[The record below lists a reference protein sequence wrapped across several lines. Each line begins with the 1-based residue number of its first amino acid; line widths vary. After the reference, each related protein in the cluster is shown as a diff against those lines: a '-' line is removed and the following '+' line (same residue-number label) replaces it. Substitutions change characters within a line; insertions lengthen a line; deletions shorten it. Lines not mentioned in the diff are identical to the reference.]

1 MVHCMAHWG
10 TLTGGRG
17 FVGVPFWWRIC
28 TNVHIQF
35 TNPLLFLPLPFHSL
49 PPSFLPLSFPFPP
62 PPPSLPPFILS
73 PLLFLLCSEDGPQPD
88 LYEAPPETPS
98 VILSPSGPTPPPVP
112 YRGDRPPQ
120 LPKPRPRSITDDRP
134 PIPTPPNSGPSSSG
148 SHNLG
153 PSLSPPPLPPGTIE
167 RTPSPPTTRRW
178 RQSTSFPH
186 EKVADKQ
193 QNFGPRSK
201 SPRVSRFCSILESIN
216 KCVLKVHVHVYFT
229 HFLLKF
235 SSFLYHSLSLLILSC
250 PPTYTPPIS
259 QLYLPSQPFFS
270 FLHLISSHL
279 PSLSSLLIPFPS
291 SHPLSPQAAPPPDEK
306 PHKRMGLWF
315 VEVDR

>member
-1 MVHCMAHWG
+1 MALWVCLFG
-10 TLTGGRG
+10 GEFALMCTFNLLTLSS
-17 FVGVPFWWRIC
+17 FSPFPSTPSLHLSFLSRSLS
-28 TNVHIQF
+28 
-35 TNPLLFLPLPFHSL
+35 PLPLPPYLPSFFLLSSFSYAVRMGHSL
-49 PPSFLPLSFPFPP
+49 TYMRPLQNHHLSYFLLVVQLPL
-62 PPPSLPPFILS
+62 LS
-73 PLLFLLCSEDGPQPD
+73 PTVVIVLHNC
-88 LYEAPPETPS
+88 PS
-98 VILSPSGPTPPPVP
+98 HALARLQMTA
-112 YRGDRPPQ
+112 
-120 LPKPRPRSITDDRP
+120 P

-193 QNFGPRSK
+193 QSFGPRSK

-259 QLYLPSQPFFS
+259 QLYLPSLPFFS